1 MWMIKYKFNILLKSL
16 LFGLLLQSCN
26 NKPTPI
32 YIDMGYSS
40 TDMGDDEIKK
50 EDSSS
55 FLETDKVCVVPYR
68 EEAGIKII
76 EVKVNGIGLDMIFD
90 TGCSG
95 TLISI
100 AEADYLF
107 QKGLLTE
114 KDFLGL
120 SKSKI
125 ADGSIVENMVI
136 NLKEVIIADQIIC
149 HDVVATV
156 SNNISAPLL
165 LGNEVLNRSAS
176 FTIDNVNKT
185 ITFKLK

>member
-1 MWMIKYKFNILLKSL
+1 
-16 LFGLLLQSCN
+16 
-26 NKPTPI
+26 
-32 YIDMGYSS
+32 
-40 TDMGDDEIKK
+40 
-50 EDSSS
+50 
-55 FLETDKVCVVPYR
+55 
-68 EEAGIKII
+68 
-76 EVKVNGIGLDMIFD
+76 MIFD